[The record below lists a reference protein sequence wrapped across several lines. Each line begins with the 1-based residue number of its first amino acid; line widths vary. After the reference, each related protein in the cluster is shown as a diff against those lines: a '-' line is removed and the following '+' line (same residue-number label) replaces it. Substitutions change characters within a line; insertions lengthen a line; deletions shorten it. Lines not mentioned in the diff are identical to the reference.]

1 MPSDNFMDDWEYEAM
16 LGDRCVEKCNC
27 CSGWE

>member
-16 LGDRCVEKCNC
+16 LGDRCVEKCDC